1 MDYTQTFNEFSGSV
15 GPTDLA
21 LYAGVGIVLWVL
33 FKDKLSPVQKVVLQV
48 VDQLKELL
56 GKAGEKTVIVK
67 PLPNRDEV
75 SRDDEDIFFDLVVSW
90 KQTRDLAVKS
100 GCDKA
105 VEVADQMFPYL
116 SPTVCEDGAKVDTQS
131 YSPLH

>member
-1 MDYTQTFNEFSGSV
+1 MDFTQSFNDFSGSV

-21 LYAGVGIVLWVL
+21 LYAGIGIVLWVL

-48 VDQLKELL
+48 VDQVKKLL
-56 GKAGEKTVIVK
+56 GKVGDKTVVVK
-67 PLPNRDEV
+67 PLPSRDEPATG
-75 SRDDEDIFFDLVVSW
+75 DDIFFDLVVSW
-90 KQTRDLAVKS
+90 KQTRDLAEQS

-116 SPTVCEDGAKVDTQS
+116 SPTICDEETPTPPTASV
-131 YSPLH
+131 SPLH